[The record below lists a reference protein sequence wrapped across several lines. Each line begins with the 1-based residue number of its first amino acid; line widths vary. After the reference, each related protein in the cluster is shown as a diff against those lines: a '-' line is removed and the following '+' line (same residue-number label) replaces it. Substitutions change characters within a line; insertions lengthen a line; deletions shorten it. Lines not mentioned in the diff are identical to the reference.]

1 MDKNRKNGYDS
12 FKVMILGE
20 AGVGKTS
27 LVKRY
32 TQGKFSPETTTTVG
46 VDRVPIKIK
55 VDNELINFQVLDTA
69 GCFGFQSLIKSYVNN
84 VDAVIF
90 VYDLT
95 NKETFACLP
104 LWNSLMNNIKSRNI
118 VQILVGNKR
127 DLSEHREVQFK
138 NAKHYAEFEGM
149 VAMEVSVK
157 EEDSVELVF
166 ESLAR
171 ELLIRRE
178 NESQSNEIPRDVNK
192 RTVALPPRPKSADIL
207 EKEQE
212 PFSHLARKFRFL
224 FKNTKSVTGSKSETS
239 LSSPSLPVRTDIK
252 TIKTDYFRWF

>member
-1 MDKNRKNGYDS
+1 MEDIKRSSGNRDG

-27 LVKRY
+27 LIRRFK
-32 TQGKFSPETTTTVG
+32 QGHFSPDTTTTVG
-46 VDRVPIKIK
+46 VDRILIK
-55 VDNELINFQVLDTA
+55 VKLDSEVINFQVLDTA
-69 GCFGFQSLIKSYVNN
+69 GCFGFHSLIKSYVNN

-104 LWNSLMNNIKSRNI
+104 LWKSLMKQTKNKNL
-118 VQILVGNKR
+118 VQVLVGNKR
-127 DLSEHREVQFK
+127 DLAQHREVQFK

-166 ESLAR
+166 QSIAR
-171 ELLIRRE
+171 ELLLKSELTKMNHTNVKTNI
-178 NESQSNEIPRDVNK
+178 NGV
-192 RTVALPPRPKSADIL
+192 PPRPRSAELI
-207 EKEQE
+207 EKERV
-212 PFSHLARKFRFL
+212 PFSHLVRTFRFL
-224 FKNTKSVTGSKSETS
+224 FNGRKTVTCSKSESS
-239 LSSPSLPVRTDIK
+239 LDISSTPQIGEDVRTIK
-252 TIKTDYFRWF
+252 NDYLRWI

>member
-1 MDKNRKNGYDS
+1 MEKNKRSGRES

-27 LVKRY
+27 LIRRFK
-32 TQGKFSPETTTTVG
+32 QGHFSPETTTTVG
-46 VDRVPIKIK
+46 VDRIPLKIK
-55 VDNELINFQVLDTA
+55 LDNEVINFQVLDTA
-69 GCFGFQSLIKSYVNN
+69 GCFGFHSLIKSYVNN

-104 LWNSLMNNIKSRNI
+104 LWNSLMKQSKNKNL

-127 DLSEHREVQFK
+127 DLATHREVQFK
-138 NAKHYAEFEGM
+138 NARHYAEFEGM

-166 ESLAR
+166 QSVAR
-171 ELLIRRE
+171 ELLLKTE
-178 NESQSNEIPRDVNK
+178 LMKMNNTNEQNSINS
-192 RTVALPPRPKSADIL
+192 LPPRPKSADLI
-207 EKEQE
+207 EKDNE

-224 FKNTKSVTGSKSETS
+224 FKGRKTVTCSKSDSTLNISTSQISTET
-239 LSSPSLPVRTDIK
+239 R
-252 TIKTDYFRWF
+252 TIKNDYLRWF